1 MRVWTVAIY
10 ASASGGHITCLNV
23 RCLEARTAACVIEDV
38 LRVQDR
44 PSVRSADRSLK
55 IAKELSDLV
64 VYCQPVTFDWDE
76 GRCTFIVGFF
86 CF

>member
-1 MRVWTVAIY
+1 VDYSYLCFSHM
-10 ASASGGHITCLNV
+10 TCLTV

-38 LRVQDR
+38 FHVQDR

-64 VYCQPVTFDWDE
+64 VYCQPVTFDWDD